1 MRTDAPHGSQQPI
14 ANSHGRGKG
23 HAFSII
29 LIMIVLMLVG
39 AACIPLLNVQ
49 YNPVQENLSLSV
61 SFSGQG
67 SARVI
72 ETEVTS
78 VIEGALNTVEGVSN
92 ISANSYQGGGYI
104 NLTFKKGTNMETT
117 RFDVSTRLR
126 QIRPKLPEGTRVSV
140 SGSAGGGGRGK
151 QRILQYTI
159 NADMPATEIVRYADE
174 HLVTPLSR
182 IEGVDGVETSGAMP
196 FEWVLTF
203 DPNSLRAAGLTPGS
217 LSQALG
223 RYFQN
228 NIVGTEVMEDRLMLV
243 KLRTPDLKGNL
254 EQIPVSKVGDRLYR
268 MGDFATVTYQEQ
280 TPSSYNRINGLN
292 TINLTVY
299 AQDEIN
305 TITVTDAVKER
316 MDELKAALPD
326 SYAVKLSYD
335 ASEYLNNE
343 IQKIFLRAVM
353 SLAILLLFVLAVSRS
368 FRYLTVIGL
377 TIIVNL
383 LSAVIFYKLFGVD
396 IELYSMA
403 GITVS
408 LGIIIDTAIVIADHY
423 TYYGNRKVMFS
434 ITGALLTTIAALML
448 VFFLPENSRANLT
461 DFIWVIVINLTLSI
475 LIAFL
480 FVPALLEYLPLRNKG
495 VVRNTMKRRRRLV
508 RRTARYERVVAWSRS
523 HRWIYIVAILMLFGI
538 PIQLL
543 PGQVKH
549 KNMGKWENETKGGL
563 VGLYNKTVGNKW
575 YQRNK
580 AWFEYPLGGTL
591 NLFQKHSGGRM
602 SFNRDEEQREV
613 VLNVRA
619 NLAEG
624 QNVQQLNEIVREM
637 ENWLQQFDEIS
648 DFYTSL
654 SGTSGSI
661 EIHFKDEYQHSR
673 FPFDLKQQLWGKAI
687 RYGGATWNIPAL
699 DENDQYLSNS
709 VYRTSWSHSIQLYGY
724 NYDLLYRYAED
735 LIDSLK
741 LNRRV
746 NGQAGFSAG
755 GYGSYVNSEF
765 FMDIDREKI
774 VRSGTNLNRY
784 FSFLGEQLY
793 NSSSGRVYDGR
804 GYTPVRVISADRDY
818 YDLWHIRNDMVLI
831 DSVNTRLSDIGSIEK
846 RRTGLNIQRNNQEYV
861 IAVGYEF
868 IGSYDLLSRMEQEQI
883 KRLNE
888 TLPMGFRAGGGG
900 GYSWWNEQKQR
911 TVLIFVVVLVI
922 FMICA
927 SMFESFRNAL
937 VIVLLIPVSFMGLF
951 VAYPIFGV
959 SFGQGGFAAMI
970 MLCGITVNAGIYL
983 TSEYRTIAEASGRTG
998 LKTYIKAYNRKIIP
1012 TMLTI
1017 LSTVLGLIP
1026 FLFDGR
1032 QSQFWFSF
1040 AVGVMSGMLFSVIAI
1055 VMVMPV
1061 FFPMEERKKREW
1073 KLVRRIGGLLK
1084 RKDVQMLTDC

>member
-1 MRTDAPHGSQQPI
+1 MKS
-14 ANSHGRGKG
+14 

-29 LIMIVLMLVG
+29 LIMIVLALIG
-39 AACIPLLNVQ
+39 AVCIPLLNVQ
-49 YNPVQENLSLSV
+49 YNPVQENRNLSV

-72 ETEVTS
+72 ESEVTS

-104 NLTFKKGTNMETT
+104 NLSFKKGTNMETT

-182 IEGVDGVETSGAMP
+182 IDGVDGVETSGAMP

-316 MDELKAALPD
+316 MKELKAALPD

-423 TYYGNRKVMFS
+423 TYYGDRKVMFS
-434 ITGALLTTIAALML
+434 ITGALLTTIAALLL
-448 VFFLPENSRANLT
+448 VFFLPESSRANLT

-480 FVPALLEYLPLRNKG
+480 FVPALLEYFPLKNKG
-495 VVRNTMKRRRRLV
+495 VVSNTKKRRRRLV
-508 RRTARYERVVAWSRS
+508 RRSARYERVVAWSRS

-543 PGQVKH
+543 PTQVKH

-563 VGLYNKTVGNKW
+563 VGLYNKTIGGKW

-613 VLNVRA
+613 VLSVRA

-624 QNVQQLNEIVREM
+624 QNVQQLNEIVKEM
-637 ENWLQQFDEIS
+637 ENWLQQYDEIS

-673 FPFDLKQQLWGKAI
+673 FPYDLKQRLWGKAI

-709 VYRTSWSHSIQLYGY
+709 VYRTSWSHNIQLYGY
-724 NYDLLYRYAED
+724 NYDLLYRFAEE
-735 LIDSLK
+735 LIDTLK
-741 LNRRV
+741 QNRRV

-765 FMDIDREKI
+765 FMDIDRERI

-784 FSFLGEQLY
+784 FSYIGEQLY

-831 DSVNTRLSDIGSIEK
+831 DSVNTRLNDIGSIEK

-868 IGSYDLLSRMEQEQI
+868 IGSYDLLNRMEQEQI

-900 GYSWWNEQKQR
+900 GYGWWNEQKQR

-927 SMFESFRNAL
+927 SMFESLRLPL
-937 VIVLLIPVSFMGLF
+937 VIVLLIPVSFIGLF
-951 VAYPIFGV
+951 IAYPIFGV

-998 LKTYIKAYNRKIIP
+998 LKTYIKAYNRKIVP

-1061 FFPMEERKKREW
+1061 FFPMEDRKKREW

>member
-1 MRTDAPHGSQQPI
+1 MKS
-14 ANSHGRGKG
+14 

-29 LIMIVLMLVG
+29 LIMIVLALIG
-39 AACIPLLNVQ
+39 AVCIPLLNVQ

-292 TINLTVY
+292 TISLTVY

-316 MDELKAALPD
+316 MEELKAALPD

-368 FRYLTVIGL
+368 LRYLTVIGL

-383 LSAVIFYKLFGVD
+383 LSSVIFYKLFGVD

-423 TYYGNRKVMFS
+423 TYYGDRKVMFS

-448 VFFLPENSRANLT
+448 VFFLPESSRANLT

-480 FVPALLEYLPLRNKG
+480 FVPALLEYFPLKNKG

-563 VGLYNKTVGNKW
+563 VGLYNKTIGGKW

-648 DFYTSL
+648 DFYTNL
-654 SGTSGSI
+654 SGTSGTI

-673 FPFDLKQQLWGKAI
+673 FPYDLKQRLWGKAI

-699 DENDQYLSNS
+699 DENDQYLTNS

-724 NYDLLYRYAED
+724 NYDLLYRYAEE
-735 LIDSLK
+735 LIDTLK
-741 LNRRV
+741 QNRRV

-765 FMDIDREKI
+765 YLDIDREKI

-784 FSFLGEQLY
+784 FSYLGEQLY

-831 DSVNTRLSDIGSIEK
+831 DSVNTRLNDIGSIEK

-868 IGSYDLLSRMEQEQI
+868 IGSYDLLNRMEQEQI
-883 KRLNE
+883 MRLNE

-900 GYSWWNEQKQR
+900 GYGWWSEQKQR

-927 SMFESFRNAL
+927 SMFESLRLPL
-937 VIVLLIPVSFMGLF
+937 VIVLLIPISFIGLF
-951 VAYPIFGV
+951 IAYPIFGV

-1061 FFPMEERKKREW
+1061 FFPMEERKRRKW
-1073 KLVRRIGGLLK
+1073 KVVRRIGGLFK
-1084 RKDVQMLTDC
+1084 RRIVGVTD

>member
-1 MRTDAPHGSQQPI
+1 MK
-14 ANSHGRGKG
+14 N

-49 YNPVQENLSLSV
+49 YNPIQENRNLTV
-61 SFSGQG
+61 SFSGSG

-78 VIEGALNTVEGVSN
+78 VIEGALNTVAGVEN
-92 ISANSYQGGGYI
+92 IRANSYQGGGNI
-104 NLTFKKGTNMETT
+104 SLSFKKGTDMETT

-126 QIRPKLPEGTRVSV
+126 QIRAKLPEGTRVSV
-140 SGSAGGGGRGK
+140 SGSAGGGGRGR

-159 NADMPATEIVRYADE
+159 NADMLATEIVRYADE
-174 HLVTPLSR
+174 HLLTPLSR
-182 IEGVDGVETSGAMP
+182 VEGVDGVETSGAMP

-217 LSQALG
+217 LSTALG

-228 NIVGTEVMEDRLMLV
+228 SIVGTEIMEDRLMLV
-243 KLRTPDLKGNL
+243 RLRTPDLKGEL
-254 EQIPVSKVGDRLYR
+254 ERIPVSKVGDRLYR

-280 TPSSYNRINGLN
+280 TPYSYNRINGLN

-299 AQDEIN
+299 AEEEIN
-305 TITVTDAVKER
+305 TITVTGEVKRR
-316 MDELKAALPD
+316 MEELKESLPE

-343 IQKIFLRAVM
+343 IEKIFLRAVM
-353 SLAILLLFVLAVSRS
+353 SLAILMLFVLAVSRS
-368 FRYLTVIGL
+368 LRYLAVIGL
-377 TIIVNL
+377 TIVVNL

-423 TYYGNRKVMFS
+423 TYYGNRKVMFP
-434 ITGALLTTIAALML
+434 ITGALLTTIAALLL

-480 FVPALLEYLPLRNKG
+480 FVPALLQYWPLENKG
-495 VVRNTMKRRRRLV
+495 VVRNTMRRRRRLV
-508 RRTARYERVVAWSRS
+508 RRSARYERLTTWSRN
-523 HRWIYIVAILMLFGI
+523 HRWVYVVAILLLFGI

-549 KNMGKWENETKGGL
+549 RNTDRWENESKGGL
-563 VGLYNKTVGNKW
+563 VGLYNKTIGSKW

-580 AWFEYPLGGTL
+580 AWFEYPIGGTL
-591 NLFQKHSGGRM
+591 NLFQKHSSGRM
-602 SFNRDEEQREV
+602 SFNRDEEKREV
-613 VLNVRA
+613 VLSVHA
-619 NLAEG
+619 NMAEG

-654 SGTSGSI
+654 SGTSGTI
-661 EIHFKDEYQHSR
+661 EIHFKDEYRNSR
-673 FPFDLKQQLWGKAI
+673 FPYDLKQQLWGKAI

-724 NYDLLYRYAED
+724 NYDLLYRYAEE
-735 LIDSLK
+735 LIDTLK
-741 LNRRV
+741 QNRRV

-755 GYGSYVNSEF
+755 GYGAYVNSEF
-765 FMDIDREKI
+765 YLDMDREKI

-793 NSSSGRVYDGR
+793 DNSTGRVYDGR
-804 GYTPVRVISADRDY
+804 GYTPVRVRSAERDY

-831 DSVNTRLSDIGSIEK
+831 DSVNTRLNDLGSITK

-868 IGSYDLLSRMEQEQI
+868 IGSWNLQSWMEQEQI

-900 GYSWWNEQKQR
+900 VYGWWNEQKQR
-911 TVLIFVVVLVI
+911 TALIFVVVLVI

-937 VIVLLIPVSFMGLF
+937 VIVLLIPVSFIGLF
-951 VAYPIFGV
+951 VAYPILGV
-959 SFGQGGFAAMI
+959 QFGQGGFAAMI

-983 TSEYRTIAEASGRTG
+983 TSEYRTIAEIAGRTG
-998 LKTYIKAYNRKIIP
+998 MKSYVKAYNRKIVP

-1017 LSTVLGLIP
+1017 LSTVLGLVP

-1032 QSQFWFSF
+1032 QNQFWFSF

-1055 VMVMPV
+1055 VFVLPT
-1061 FFPMEERKKREW
+1061 FFPINNIRTFCED
-1073 KLVRRIGGLLK
+1073 LN
-1084 RKDVQMLTDC
+1084 

>member
-126 QIRPKLPEGTRVSV
+126 QIRSKLPEGTRVSV

-280 TPSSYNRINGLN
+280 TPGSYNRINGLN

-316 MDELKAALPD
+316 MKELKAALPD

-368 FRYLTVIGL
+368 LRYLTVIGL

-423 TYYGNRKVMFS
+423 TYYGDRKVMFS

-480 FVPALLEYLPLRNKG
+480 FVPALLEYFPLKNKG

-508 RRTARYERVVAWSRS
+508 RRSARYERVVAWSRS

-543 PGQVKH
+543 PGQVRH
-549 KNMGKWENETKGGL
+549 KNMDRWENETKGGL
-563 VGLYNKTVGNKW
+563 VGLYNKTIGGKW

-602 SFNRDEEQREV
+602 SFNRDEEQKEV

-699 DENDQYLSNS
+699 DENDQYLTNS
-709 VYRTSWSHSIQLYGY
+709 IYRTSWSHSIQLYGY

-765 FMDIDREKI
+765 YMDIDREKI

-784 FSFLGEQLY
+784 FSYLGEQLY

-868 IGSYDLLSRMEQEQI
+868 IGSYDLLNRMEQEQI

-900 GYSWWNEQKQR
+900 GYGWWSEQKQR

-951 VAYPIFGV
+951 LAYPIFGV

-1061 FFPMEERKKREW
+1061 FFPMVKGAGATPPSARAS
-1073 KLVRRIGGLLK
+1073 VRP
-1084 RKDVQMLTDC
+1084 

>member
-1 MRTDAPHGSQQPI
+1 MKS
-14 ANSHGRGKG
+14 

-29 LIMIVLMLVG
+29 LIMIVLALIG
-39 AACIPLLNVQ
+39 AVCIPLLNVQ
-49 YNPVQENLSLSV
+49 YNPVQENRNLSV

-72 ETEVTS
+72 ESEVTS

-104 NLTFKKGTNMETT
+104 NLSFKKGTNMETT

-174 HLVTPLSR
+174 HMVTPLSR

-316 MDELKAALPD
+316 MKELKAALPD

-423 TYYGNRKVMFS
+423 TYYGDRKVMFS
-434 ITGALLTTIAALML
+434 ITGALLTTIAALLL
-448 VFFLPENSRANLT
+448 VFFLPESSRANLT

-480 FVPALLEYLPLRNKG
+480 FVPALLEYFPLKNKG
-495 VVRNTMKRRRRLV
+495 VVSNTKKRRRRLV
-508 RRTARYERVVAWSRS
+508 RRSARYERVVAWSRS

-543 PGQVKH
+543 PTQVKH

-563 VGLYNKTVGNKW
+563 VGLYNKTIGGKW

-613 VLNVRA
+613 VLSVRA

-624 QNVQQLNEIVREM
+624 QNVQQLNEIVKEM
-637 ENWLQQFDEIS
+637 ENWLQQYDEIS

-673 FPFDLKQQLWGKAI
+673 FPYDLKQRLWGKAI

-709 VYRTSWSHSIQLYGY
+709 VYRTSWSHNIQLYGY
-724 NYDLLYRYAED
+724 NYDLLYRFAEE
-735 LIDSLK
+735 LIDTLK
-741 LNRRV
+741 QNRRV

-765 FMDIDREKI
+765 FMDIDRERI

-784 FSFLGEQLY
+784 FSYIGEQLY

-831 DSVNTRLSDIGSIEK
+831 DSVNTRLNDIGSIEK

-868 IGSYDLLSRMEQEQI
+868 IGSYDLLNRMEQEQI

-888 TLPMGFRAGGGG
+888 TLPMGFRAGSGG
-900 GYSWWNEQKQR
+900 GYGWWNEQKQR
-911 TVLIFVVVLVI
+911 TALIFVVVLVI

-937 VIVLLIPVSFMGLF
+937 VIVLLIPVSFIGLF
-951 VAYPIFGV
+951 VAYPILGV
-959 SFGQGGFAAMI
+959 QFGQGGFAAMI

-983 TSEYRTIAEASGRTG
+983 TSEYRTIAEAAGRTG
-998 LKTYIKAYNRKIIP
+998 MKTYVKAYNRKIVP

-1017 LSTVLGLIP
+1017 LSTVLGLVP

-1032 QSQFWFSF
+1032 QNQFWFSF

-1061 FFPMEERKKREW
+1061 FFPMEERKRRTW
-1073 KLVRRIGGLLK
+1073 KVVQRLGGLFK
-1084 RKDVQMLTDC
+1084 RRNVGVTD

>member
-1 MRTDAPHGSQQPI
+1 MKS
-14 ANSHGRGKG
+14 

-29 LIMIVLMLVG
+29 LIMIVLALIG
-39 AACIPLLNVQ
+39 AVCIPLLNVQ

-292 TINLTVY
+292 TISLTVY

-316 MDELKAALPD
+316 MEELKAALPD

-368 FRYLTVIGL
+368 LRYLTVIGL

-383 LSAVIFYKLFGVD
+383 LSSVIFYKLFGVD

-423 TYYGNRKVMFS
+423 TYYGDRKVMFS

-448 VFFLPENSRANLT
+448 VFFLPESSRANLT

-480 FVPALLEYLPLRNKG
+480 FVPALLEYFPLKNKG

-563 VGLYNKTVGNKW
+563 VGLYNKTIGGKW

-624 QNVQQLNEIVREM
+624 QNVQQLNEIVKEM

-661 EIHFKDEYQHSR
+661 EIHFKDEYQHGR

-724 NYDLLYRYAED
+724 NYDLLYRFAEE
-735 LIDSLK
+735 LIDTLK
-741 LNRRV
+741 QNRRV

-765 FMDIDREKI
+765 YLDIDREKI

-784 FSFLGEQLY
+784 FSYLGEQLY

-831 DSVNTRLSDIGSIEK
+831 DSVNTRLNDIGSIEK
-846 RRTGLNIQRNNQEYV
+846 RRTGLTIQRKNQEYT
-861 IAVGYEF
+861 ISVGYEF
-868 IGSYDLLSRMEQEQI
+868 IGSYDLQFRMAQEQI

-900 GYSWWNEQKQR
+900 GYGWWNEQKQR

-951 VAYPIFGV
+951 LAYPIFGV

-1061 FFPMEERKKREW
+1061 FFPMEERKRREW
-1073 KLVRRIGGLLK
+1073 KLIRRIGGLFK
-1084 RKDVQMLTDC
+1084 RRIVGVTD

>member
-1 MRTDAPHGSQQPI
+1 MKS
-14 ANSHGRGKG
+14 

-29 LIMIVLMLVG
+29 LIMIVLAFIG
-39 AACIPLLNVQ
+39 AVCIPLLNVQ
-49 YNPVQENLSLSV
+49 YNPVQENRNLSV

-72 ETEVTS
+72 ESEVTS

-104 NLTFKKGTNMETT
+104 NLSFKKGTNMETT

-151 QRILQYTI
+151 QRILQYTV

-299 AQDEIN
+299 AQEEIN
-305 TITVTDAVKER
+305 TITVTGAVKER
-316 MDELKAALPD
+316 MKELKAALPD

-368 FRYLTVIGL
+368 LRYLTVIGL

-383 LSAVIFYKLFGVD
+383 LSSVIFYKLFGVD

-423 TYYGNRKVMFS
+423 TYYGDRKVMFS

-448 VFFLPENSRANLT
+448 VFFLPEESRANLT

-480 FVPALLEYLPLRNKG
+480 FVPALLEYFPLKNKG

-508 RRTARYERVVAWSRS
+508 RRSARYERVVAWSRS

-624 QNVQQLNEIVREM
+624 QNVQQLNEIVKEM
-637 ENWLQQFDEIS
+637 ENWLQQYDEIS

-661 EIHFKDEYQHSR
+661 EIHFKDEYQKTR
-673 FPFDLKQQLWGKAI
+673 FSYDLKQRLWGKAI

-709 VYRTSWSHSIQLYGY
+709 VYRTNWSHSIQLYGY
-724 NYDLLYRYAED
+724 NYDLLYRYAEE
-735 LIDSLK
+735 LIDTLK
-741 LNRRV
+741 QNRRV

-765 FMDIDREKI
+765 YLDIDREKI

-784 FSFLGEQLY
+784 FSYLGEQLY

-831 DSVNTRLSDIGSIEK
+831 DSVNTRLNDLGSITK

-900 GYSWWNEQKQR
+900 GYGWWNEQKQR
-911 TVLIFVVVLVI
+911 TALIFVVVLVI

-937 VIVLLIPVSFMGLF
+937 VIVLLIPVSFIGLF
-951 VAYPIFGV
+951 VAYPILGV
-959 SFGQGGFAAMI
+959 QFGQGGFAAMI

-983 TSEYRTIAEASGRTG
+983 TSEYRTIAEAAGRTG
-998 LKTYIKAYNRKIIP
+998 MKSYVKAYNRKIVP

-1017 LSTVLGLIP
+1017 LSTVLGLVP

-1032 QSQFWFSF
+1032 QNQFWFSF

-1061 FFPMEERKKREW
+1061 FFPMEERKRRTW
-1073 KLVRRIGGLLK
+1073 KVVRRIGGLFK
-1084 RKDVQMLTDC
+1084 RRIVGVTD

>member
-1 MRTDAPHGSQQPI
+1 MKS
-14 ANSHGRGKG
+14 

-29 LIMIVLMLVG
+29 LIMIVLALIG
-39 AACIPLLNVQ
+39 AVCIPLLNVQ

-292 TINLTVY
+292 TISLTVY

-316 MDELKAALPD
+316 MEELKAALPD

-368 FRYLTVIGL
+368 LRYLTVIGL

-383 LSAVIFYKLFGVD
+383 LSSVIFYKLFGVD

-423 TYYGNRKVMFS
+423 TYYGDRKVMFS

-448 VFFLPENSRANLT
+448 VFFLPESSRANLT

-480 FVPALLEYLPLRNKG
+480 FVPALLEYFPLKNKG

-563 VGLYNKTVGNKW
+563 VGLYNKTIGGKW

-648 DFYTSL
+648 DFYTNL
-654 SGTSGSI
+654 SGTSGTI

-673 FPFDLKQQLWGKAI
+673 FPYDLKQRLWGKAI

-699 DENDQYLSNS
+699 DENDQYLTNS
-709 VYRTSWSHSIQLYGY
+709 IYRTSWSHSIQLYGY
-724 NYDLLYRYAED
+724 NYDLLYRYAEE
-735 LIDSLK
+735 LIDTLK
-741 LNRRV
+741 QNRRV

-765 FMDIDREKI
+765 YLDIDREKI

-784 FSFLGEQLY
+784 FSYLGEQLY

-831 DSVNTRLSDIGSIEK
+831 DSVNTRLNDIGSIEK

-868 IGSYDLLSRMEQEQI
+868 IGSYDLLNRMEQEQI
-883 KRLNE
+883 MRLNE

-900 GYSWWNEQKQR
+900 GYGWWSEQKQR

-927 SMFESFRNAL
+927 SMFESLRLPL
-937 VIVLLIPVSFMGLF
+937 VIVLLIPISFIGLF
-951 VAYPIFGV
+951 IAYPIFGV

-1061 FFPMEERKKREW
+1061 FFPMEERKRRKW
-1073 KLVRRIGGLLK
+1073 KVVRRIGGLFK
-1084 RKDVQMLTDC
+1084 RRIVGVTD

>member
-1 MRTDAPHGSQQPI
+1 MKS
-14 ANSHGRGKG
+14 

-29 LIMIVLMLVG
+29 LIMIVLALIG
-39 AACIPLLNVQ
+39 AVCIPLLNVQ

-174 HLVTPLSR
+174 HLLTPLSR
-182 IEGVDGVETSGAMP
+182 VEGVDGVETSGAMP

-292 TINLTVY
+292 TISLTVY

-316 MDELKAALPD
+316 MEELKAALPD

-368 FRYLTVIGL
+368 LRYLTVIGL

-383 LSAVIFYKLFGVD
+383 LSSVIFYKLFGVD

-423 TYYGNRKVMFS
+423 TYYGDRKVMFS
-434 ITGALLTTIAALML
+434 ITGALLTTIAALLL

-563 VGLYNKTVGNKW
+563 VGLYNKTIGGKW

-1061 FFPMEERKKREW
+1061 FFPMEKSFLRYVSIIS
-1073 KLVRRIGGLLK
+1073 LA
-1084 RKDVQMLTDC
+1084 

>member
-1 MRTDAPHGSQQPI
+1 MKS
-14 ANSHGRGKG
+14 

-29 LIMIVLMLVG
+29 LIMIVLALIG
-39 AACIPLLNVQ
+39 AVCIPLLNVQ

-292 TINLTVY
+292 TISLTVY

-316 MDELKAALPD
+316 MEELKAALPD

-368 FRYLTVIGL
+368 LRYLTVIGL

-383 LSAVIFYKLFGVD
+383 LSSVIFYKLFGVD

-423 TYYGNRKVMFS
+423 TYYGDRKVMFS

-448 VFFLPENSRANLT
+448 VFFLPESSRANLT

-480 FVPALLEYLPLRNKG
+480 FVPALLEYFPLKNKG

-563 VGLYNKTVGNKW
+563 VGLYNKTIGGKW

-673 FPFDLKQQLWGKAI
+673 FPYDLKQRLWGKAI

-699 DENDQYLSNS
+699 DENDQYLTNS
-709 VYRTSWSHSIQLYGY
+709 IYRTSWSHSIQLYGY
-724 NYDLLYRYAED
+724 NYDLLYRYAEE
-735 LIDSLK
+735 LIDTLK

-765 FMDIDREKI
+765 YMDIDREKI

-784 FSFLGEQLY
+784 FSYLGEQLY

-804 GYTPVRVISADRDY
+804 GYTPVRVMSADRDY

-831 DSVNTRLSDIGSIEK
+831 DSVNTRLNDIGSIEK

-868 IGSYDLLSRMEQEQI
+868 IGSYDLLNRMEQEQI

-900 GYSWWNEQKQR
+900 GYGWWNEQKQR
-911 TVLIFVVVLVI
+911 TALIFVVVLVI

-937 VIVLLIPVSFMGLF
+937 VIVMLIPVSFIGLF
-951 VAYPIFGV
+951 VAYPILGV
-959 SFGQGGFAAMI
+959 QFGQGGFAAMI

-983 TSEYRTIAEASGRTG
+983 TSEYRTIAEIVGRTG
-998 LKTYIKAYNRKIIP
+998 LKTYVKAYNRKIVP

-1017 LSTVLGLIP
+1017 LSTVLGLVP

-1032 QSQFWFSF
+1032 QNQFWFSF

-1061 FFPMEERKKREW
+1061 FFPMEERKRRKW
-1073 KLVRRIGGLLK
+1073 KLVRRIRGLIK
-1084 RKDVQMLTDC
+1084 RKDVWVTD